1 MRAALAALALLATML
16 ATSSA
21 RAGYEPETSDYPF
34 TLEQAASAT
43 LDAWLSDLTEIETP
57 PETP

>member
-1 MRAALAALALLATML
+1 MRSTLAALTLAAML
-16 ATSSA
+16 TASAA

-34 TLEQAASAT
+34 TLEQAAETA
-43 LDAWLSDLTEIETP
+43 LGAWLSDLTEIETP